1 MVLEKTL
8 ESPLDGKEIQPV
20 NSKGNKSW
28 IFIGR
33 SDAEAEDPIL
43 WPLDVKNWLVG
54 KDPEAGKDWGQ
65 DEEEKTED
73 EMVG

>member
-1 MVLEKTL
+1 MVLEKML
-8 ESPLDGKEIQPV
+8 WESLDCKEIQPV
-20 NSKGNKSW
+20 HAKENQPW
-28 IFIGR
+28 IFMGR
-33 SDAEAEDPIL
+33 TDAEAEDSIL
-43 WPLDVKNWLVG
+43 WPPDVKNWLVG